1 MRANYRNVLWGDKT
15 AVQLEGDLLCPTF
28 GPIPLYLLDQR
39 FQHKVKCLWLTGWLN
54 YQGWNVT
61 VLVKRS
67 TETLSDCGSIDTLAP
82 ITKHRLSYQARR
94 VRSYPLALKGN
105 GILCSALGL
114 CSRRLNSA
122 PAGYATART
131 VAN

>member
-1 MRANYRNVLWGDKT
+1 MRGDKT
-15 AVQLEGDLLCPTF
+15 AVQLEGDLLCPAF
-28 GPIPLYLLDQR
+28 GPIPLYLLNQR

-82 ITKHRLSYQARR
+82 ITKHRLLPSPTGAILSLGVEGQR
-94 VRSYPLALKGN
+94 YPLFSPRSLF
-105 GILCSALGL
+105 
-114 CSRRLNSA
+114 
-122 PAGYATART
+122 
-131 VAN
+131 